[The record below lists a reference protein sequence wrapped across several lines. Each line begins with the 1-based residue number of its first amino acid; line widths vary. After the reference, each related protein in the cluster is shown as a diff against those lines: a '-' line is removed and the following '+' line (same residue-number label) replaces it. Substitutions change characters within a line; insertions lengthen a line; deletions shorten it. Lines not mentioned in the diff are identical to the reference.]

1 MALRHRLFNLFGRTR
16 ISQAID
22 DELQFHLDE
31 RVDEL
36 MAGGLGETDA
46 RILAS
51 RQFGNATLYKE
62 RTRNMNVS
70 QASEDLFDDAA
81 YAVRSLGR
89 TPAFTAAAI
98 LTLALGIGAT
108 TAIYSV
114 VRTVW
119 LRPLPFRDPGRVVR
133 IWETNLPLGIHTFS
147 ASTLNYMSWCERSTS
162 FESLVAMQ
170 GRSANL
176 SGQGEPVRVASLA
189 VTARFLD
196 TLGIQPIRGRS
207 FAVGED
213 QPGRGQVVM
222 LSDRLWRERY
232 GGDPNLVGRAIS
244 VNGEN
249 RTVIGIVP
257 LEVGFANDRDVWE
270 PLTLDPAH
278 EDRGNHMIEV
288 LGRLKAGVSVGRAAG
303 ELRGLAAQLERE
315 FPKSNKDWSARMV
328 PVLDWIVD
336 STTRTALVVLMA
348 TAGLLLLI
356 ACINVA
362 NLLLAR
368 ASSRVQEF
376 GVRRAL
382 GAGGARLVRQL
393 IAESLVLASAGGAAG
408 LAVALAATRGL
419 RAILSQNTPRASEI
433 SLDLHIL
440 AVAAA
445 LTLATGLLFGLA
457 PAWWAARTDVHTSLR
472 QGRGAT
478 ASSGRLRLRQLL
490 AAGEFALATMLVSS
504 AGLLL
509 ASFERLQ
516 SVSLGFEPR
525 NVLTARISLPEA
537 RYSRERAQTFY
548 RDLEADL
555 KALPG
560 AEAVGLASNVP
571 FGGGNTMMDV
581 APLDDA
587 PAGRGQAIQ
596 SSWRIVTPGYFPAVR
611 VPLVRGRLFRDGEA
625 GDPVILGEGLARR
638 LWPDGRDPIG
648 RSVRIGRN
656 KPRTV
661 IGVVGDVRQLLLT
674 DDPAPTLYIPTSWIL
689 WDPMIVVVRT
699 PGDPTGLASALRHA
713 VAKLDPQ
720 QPIFG
725 LQTMED
731 LVEAN
736 SAGQRLNVFL
746 VGSFALL
753 ALMLGVVGVAGV
765 VSYAV
770 VQRTPEMALRMA
782 LGATPGGIVRTV
794 MAGGLRMCAV
804 GLVPGLVSAYLLGRA
819 MAGLLFQVQ
828 PGDPAILGAVAAVLL
843 AASLVAS
850 WLPARRIA
858 SIDPV
863 IALRKE

>member
-1 MALRHRLFNLFGRTR
+1 MAPWRRFLNSFHRARVAR
-16 ISQAID
+16 AID
-22 DELQFHLDE
+22 EELQFHIDE

-36 MAGGLGETDA
+36 MAEGLGEADA
-46 RILAS
+46 RSQAA
-51 RQFGNATLYKE
+51 RQFGNATLYRE
-62 RTRNMNVS
+62 RTRNLNVP
-70 QASEDLFDDAA
+70 QILEDLFDDAA
-81 YAVRSLGR
+81 YALRSLGR
-89 TPAFTAAAI
+89 TPAFTVAAVI
-98 LTLALGIGAT
+98 TLALGIGAT

-119 LRPLPFRDPGRVVR
+119 LKPLPFRDPGRIVR

-147 ASTLNYMSWCERSTS
+147 ASTLNYMSWCERSSS

-170 GRSANL
+170 DGSANL
-176 SGQGEPVRVASLA
+176 SGQGEPVRVAGMA
-189 VTARFLD
+189 VTARFFD
-196 TLGIQPIRGRS
+196 TLGIRPIRGRT

-213 QPGRGQVVM
+213 QPGRGQVI
-222 LSDRLWRERY
+222 LISDRLWRERY
-232 GGDPNLVGRAIS
+232 GGDPNLIGRAIL

-257 LEVGFANDRDVWE
+257 LEVGFANDRDAWE
-270 PLTLDPAH
+270 PLILDPSR
-278 EDRGNHMIEV
+278 EDRGNHVIEV
-288 LGRLKAGVSVGRAAG
+288 MGRLKPGVSIVQADG
-303 ELRGLAAQLERE
+303 ELRGLASPLDRE
-315 FPKSNKDWSARMV
+315 LPKTNRDWRVRMV

-336 STTRTALVVLMA
+336 STPRTALLVLMA

-382 GAGGARLVRQL
+382 GAGGGRLMRQL
-393 IAESLVLASAGGAAG
+393 IAESLVLACAGGGAG
-408 LAVALAATRGL
+408 LGGGVVAVRGL
-419 RAILSQNTPRASEI
+419 RALLSQNVARATEV
-433 SLDLHIL
+433 SLDLPVL

-445 LTLATGLLFGLA
+445 LTLLTGLLFGLA
-457 PAWWAARTDVHTSLR
+457 PAWTAVRTDVQTSLR
-472 QGRGAT
+472 RGRGTT
-478 ASSGRLRLRQLL
+478 ASSGRLRLRQML
-490 AAGEFALATMLVSS
+490 AAGEFALATVLVAG

-509 ASFERLQ
+509 VSFQRLQ
-516 SVSLGFEPR
+516 AVSLGFEPR

-548 RDLEADL
+548 RDLEDDL
-555 KALPG
+555 KQLPG
-560 AEAVGLASNVP
+560 AESVGFASNVP

-581 APLDDA
+581 GRLDEAAAD
-587 PAGRGQAIQ
+587 RGQAVQ
-596 SSWRIVTPGYFPAVR
+596 SSWRIVTPGYFPALR
-611 VPLVRGRLFRDGEA
+611 IPLVRGRVFRDGEA

-638 LWPDGRDPIG
+638 LWPDGRDPLG

-656 KPRTV
+656 RPRTV
-661 IGVVGDVRQLLLT
+661 VGVVADVRHLLLT
-674 DDPAPTLYIPTSWIL
+674 DDPAPALYIPTSWTL

-699 PGDPTGLASALRHA
+699 PGDPLRLASALRRS

-720 QPIFG
+720 QPVFDV
-725 LQTMED
+725 QTMED

-736 SAGQRLNVFL
+736 SADQRLDTFL
-746 VGSFALL
+746 VGAFALL

-765 VSYAV
+765 ISYAV
-770 VQRTPEMALRMA
+770 VQRTPEMAVRMA

-794 MAGGLRMCAV
+794 MAGGLRMCAA
-804 GLVPGLVSAYLLGRA
+804 GLVPGLVGAYLLGRA
-819 MAGLLFQVQ
+819 MAGILFQVQ
-828 PGDPAILGAVAAVLL
+828 PDDPAILGAVAGVLL
-843 AASLVAS
+843 TASLVAS

-858 SIDPV
+858 GIDPV

>member
-1 MALRHRLFNLFGRTR
+1 
-16 ISQAID
+16 
-22 DELQFHLDE
+22 
-31 RVDEL
+31 
-36 MAGGLGETDA
+36 
-46 RILAS
+46 
-51 RQFGNATLYKE
+51 
-62 RTRNMNVS
+62 
-70 QASEDLFDDAA
+70 
-81 YAVRSLGR
+81 
-89 TPAFTAAAI
+89 
-98 LTLALGIGAT
+98 
-108 TAIYSV
+108 
-114 VRTVW
+114 
-119 LRPLPFRDPGRVVR
+119 
-133 IWETNLPLGIHTFS
+133 
-147 ASTLNYMSWCERSTS
+147 
-162 FESLVAMQ
+162 
-170 GRSANL
+170 
-176 SGQGEPVRVASLA
+176 VASLA
-189 VTARFLD
+189 VTARFFD
-196 TLGIQPIRGRS
+196 TLGIQPISGRS

-232 GGDPNLVGRAIS
+232 AGDPNLIGRAIP

-270 PLTLDPAH
+270 PLTLDPSR

-288 LGRLKAGVSVGRAAG
+288 LGRLKPGVSIGRAEG
-303 ELRGLAAQLERE
+303 ELRALAAQLERE
-315 FPKSNKDWSARMV
+315 FPKTNKDWRARMV
-328 PVLDWIVD
+328 PALDWIVD
-336 STTRTALVVLMA
+336 STTRTALVVLMS

-368 ASSRVQEF
+368 ASSRVKEF

-382 GAGGARLVRQL
+382 GASGARLVRQL
-393 IAESLVLASAGGAAG
+393 IAESLVLACAGGAAG
-408 LAVALAATRGL
+408 LAVALVAVRGL
-419 RAILSQNTPRASEI
+419 RAILSQNVARATEV
-433 SLDLHIL
+433 SLDLPVL

-445 LTLATGLLFGLA
+445 LTLLTGLLFGLA
-457 PAWWAARTDVHTSLR
+457 PAWAAARTDVQTSLR

-478 ASSGRLRLRQLL
+478 ASSGRLRVRQLL
-490 AAGEFALATMLVSS
+490 AAGEFALATVLVAG

-509 ASFERLQ
+509 VSFQRLQ
-516 SVSLGFEPR
+516 AVSLGFEPR

-548 RDLEADL
+548 RDLEAGL
-555 KALPG
+555 KELPG

-581 APLDDA
+581 ARLDDA
-587 PAGRGQAIQ
+587 PAGGGQAIQ
-596 SSWRIVTPGYFPAVR
+596 SSWRIATPGYFPALR
-611 VPLVRGRLFRDGEA
+611 IPLVRGRLFRDGEA

-661 IGVVGDVRQLLLT
+661 VGVVADVRHLLLT
-674 DDPAPTLYIPTSWIL
+674 DDPAPTLYIPTSWTL
-689 WDPMIVVVRT
+689 WDPMSVVVRT
-699 PGDPTGLASALRHA
+699 PGDPLRLASALRHA

-720 QPIFG
+720 QPVFDV
-725 LQTMED
+725 QTMED

-736 SAGQRLNVFL
+736 SADQRLDTFL

-770 VQRTPEMALRMA
+770 VQRTPEMAVRMT

-804 GLVPGLVSAYLLGRA
+804 GLVPGLVGAYLLGRA
-819 MAGLLFQVQ
+819 MAGILFQVQ
-828 PGDPAILGAVAAVLL
+828 PDDPAILGAVATVLL

>member
-1 MALRHRLFNLFGRTR
+1 MAQWRRFLNFLHRGRVAR
-16 ISQAID
+16 AID
-22 DELQFHLDE
+22 DELQFHVEE

-36 MAGGLGETDA
+36 MAEGLSEADA
-46 RILAS
+46 RSQAA
-51 RQFGNATLYKE
+51 RQFGNATLYRE
-62 RTRNMNVS
+62 RTRNLNVP
-70 QASEDLFDDAA
+70 QILEDLSDDAA
-81 YAVRSLGR
+81 YALRSLGR
-89 TPAFTAAAI
+89 SPAFTAAAVI
-98 LTLALGIGAT
+98 TLALGIGAT

-119 LRPLPFRDPGRVVR
+119 LRPLPFRDPGRIVR

-147 ASTLNYMSWCERSTS
+147 ASTLNYLSWCERSSS

-170 GRSANL
+170 GGSANL
-176 SGQGEPVRVASLA
+176 SGQGEPVRVAGMA
-189 VTARFLD
+189 VTARFFD
-196 TLGIQPIRGRS
+196 TLGIRPIRGRA

-213 QPGRGQVVM
+213 QPGRGQVIM

-232 GGDPNLVGRAIS
+232 GGDPNLIGRAIL

-257 LEVGFANDRDVWE
+257 LEVGFANDRDAWE
-270 PLTLDPAH
+270 PLTLDPSH
-278 EDRGNHMIEV
+278 EDRGDHRIEV
-288 LGRLKAGVSVGRAAG
+288 LGRLKPGVSIGHAEG

-315 FPKSNKDWSARMV
+315 FPKTNRDWRVRMV

-336 STTRTALVVLMA
+336 GTTRTALLVLMA

-382 GAGGARLVRQL
+382 GAGGPRLVRQL
-393 IAESLVLASAGGAAG
+393 IAESLVLACAGGGAG
-408 LAVALAATRGL
+408 LAVALVAVRGL
-419 RAILSQNTPRASEI
+419 RAILSASVPRATEI
-433 SLDLHIL
+433 SIDMPVL

-445 LTLATGLLFGLA
+445 LTLLTGLLFGLA
-457 PAWWAARTDVHTSLR
+457 PAWSAARTDVHTSLR
-472 QGRGAT
+472 QGRGTT

-490 AAGEFALATMLVSS
+490 AAGEFALATVLVAG

-537 RYSRERAQTFY
+537 RYSRERAQLFY
-548 RDLEADL
+548 RDLEAEL
-555 KALPG
+555 TALPG
-560 AEAVGLASNVP
+560 AETVGFASNVP

-581 APLDDA
+581 ARLDDA
-587 PAGRGQAIQ
+587 PADGRQAVQ
-596 SSWRIVTPGYFPAVR
+596 SSWRIVTPGYFPTMR
-611 VPLVRGRLFRDGEA
+611 IPLVRGRIFRDREA
-625 GDPVILGEGLARR
+625 GDPVILGAGLARR

-656 KPRTV
+656 KPRMV
-661 IGVVGDVRQLLLT
+661 VGVVADVRQLVLT
-674 DDPAPTLYIPTSWIL
+674 DDPAPTLYIPTSWTL

-699 PGDPTGLASALRHA
+699 PGDPVQLASALRHA

-720 QPIFG
+720 QPIFDVE
-725 LQTMED
+725 TMDE
-731 LVEAN
+731 LIEAN
-736 SAGQRLNVFL
+736 SAGPRLDTFL
-746 VGSFALL
+746 VGAFALL

-770 VQRTPEMALRMA
+770 VQRTPEMAVRMA

-794 MAGGLRMCAV
+794 MAGGLRMCAA
-804 GLVPGLVSAYLLGRA
+804 GLLPGLVGAYLLGRA
-819 MAGLLFQVQ
+819 MAGILFQVQ
-828 PGDPAILGAVAAVLL
+828 PDDPAILGAVAGVLL